1 MSVQSDREL
10 QIGSKDPEDSTRRV
24 SLPPASYDETTKTL
38 SISLFQKI
46 KPISI
51 ELSNIGL
58 LDTPAFNSQFRRL
71 AEVLESEH
79 EVLDSHYKENT
90 KSSQNLIPYHLSPN
104 LADYIFFPLS
114 NILKQPAIDDR
125 ITTSILKIIGF
136 LVEHI
141 WSYKFDEKFVD
152 ELLSIVLFL
161 SGANSSPSSGSKPIE
176 FRAAAVDCLA
186 MILKSVPND
195 YFVETANVKRM
206 SLLGNSISFFLD
218 NITWAT
224 NPRSQEENNLL
235 INNLDILVNTATFKM
250 SSDQLAHV
258 LPGMVSNLTNFFT
271 QSKNLH
277 YTVIVKVVEALK
289 VIIIKV
295 FNDKTLNVS
304 YKDVRQIDNLEAV
317 NELWSQETDEDVP
330 TNRIKIEIPSKTGIR
345 NTAWLQATSKQLKLS
360 LIVFFKTLLV
370 TSSNNKSK
378 VQTKNLLAEAIY
390 KFSDAIMENSFL
402 SLFNEV
408 VPLSLDML
416 ATTISLVAT
425 NVEEEN
431 TSIANVV
438 KQVGILISAN
448 RENCSLFF
456 NQIKSKL
463 DDLITNKLTSV
474 ILSVDDEKINSY
486 LVCIKLHLSLLN
498 NLSKSAYNVHEA
510 VSSNK
515 KNIMVLLS
523 KSLKESYIQNS
534 QQKDNTNDLLKM
546 LSGSQTEE
554 GFSNKLDNVELPPN
568 IDSKKITKIR
578 PDQNRENVS
587 ESYSSNLML
596 LSNKWSE
603 DSVTRSEPQY
613 YFSTL
618 YSNTI
623 EEKFAGLIQ
632 FIAALA
638 DDDENEQTGQLEL
651 VESLFDEESEKNT
664 LDRGI
669 ALWVAN
675 NFFIN
680 QKSSRNKINMND
692 YIILENDSDEED
704 ELEEMSYLLVSKSQ
718 DLINDTSFELAN
730 AGISGNSLKV
740 NEMSYSIALDTI
752 GILSSKLPL
761 EEFRSNFL
769 RDFLY
774 SLLEALTF
782 RSNTLIQSHAQTAVG
797 FILKNY
803 YNDSLE
809 SLILDNSDYLIDNIS
824 LRLTVPSNFVPT
836 LPGILLIIIKVAGQS
851 LLEMN
856 QLNDVLSE
864 MFVIIDSYHGYS
876 IIVEGLF
883 MVFEEVTKQVKER
896 YLSQNSLQIE
906 LDPDLNTSSY
916 KPWGLTSVKQVLKLL
931 SDSAK
936 LTEPFESYDSTKE
949 YFKRKPDTPFSEQA
963 ADSDDDDDD
972 EQEPDV
978 AEEEKWPSPVP
989 ENTYFLVQRIFNYGF
1004 VVLSQ
1009 KSTSMK
1015 LQVLKTLKQTYPIL
1029 TTNYKLV
1036 LVILTKNWP
1045 ILLTLISGSSS
1056 LSVFQDVHEG
1066 VLPES
1071 EALIVPALEFV
1082 IEIVKEDGDRENF
1095 LGNKFIESWEF
1106 LINHSP
1112 IFGRLR
1118 KRDSFSL
1125 NSKSKQI
1132 SRIEQQLTTTRLNPK
1147 VNDLLVTYLIT
1158 GLNCYERTVSD
1169 LVRLDIVRVC
1179 YRMGIPSD
1187 MKLSRDVR
1195 NTLWIVKNEDDN

>member
-1 MSVQSDREL
+1 
-10 QIGSKDPEDSTRRV
+10 
-24 SLPPASYDETTKTL
+24 
-38 SISLFQKI
+38 
-46 KPISI
+46 
-51 ELSNIGL
+51 
-58 LDTPAFNSQFRRL
+58 
-71 AEVLESEH
+71 
-79 EVLDSHYKENT
+79 
-90 KSSQNLIPYHLSPN
+90 
-104 LADYIFFPLS
+104 
-114 NILKQPAIDDR
+114 
-125 ITTSILKIIGF
+125 
-136 LVEHI
+136 
-141 WSYKFDEKFVD
+141 
-152 ELLSIVLFL
+152 
-161 SGANSSPSSGSKPIE
+161 
-176 FRAAAVDCLA
+176 
-186 MILKSVPND
+186 
-195 YFVETANVKRM
+195 
-206 SLLGNSISFFLD
+206 
-218 NITWAT
+218 
-224 NPRSQEENNLL
+224 
-235 INNLDILVNTATFKM
+235 
-250 SSDQLAHV
+250 
-258 LPGMVSNLTNFFT
+258 
-271 QSKNLH
+271 
-277 YTVIVKVVEALK
+277 
-289 VIIIKV
+289 
-295 FNDKTLNVS
+295 
-304 YKDVRQIDNLEAV
+304 
-317 NELWSQETDEDVP
+317 
-330 TNRIKIEIPSKTGIR
+330 
-345 NTAWLQATSKQLKLS
+345 
-360 LIVFFKTLLV
+360 
-370 TSSNNKSK
+370 
-378 VQTKNLLAEAIY
+378 
-390 KFSDAIMENSFL
+390 
-402 SLFNEV
+402 
-408 VPLSLDML
+408 ML
-416 ATTISLVAT
+416 
-425 NVEEEN
+425 
-431 TSIANVV
+431 
-438 KQVGILISAN
+438 
-448 RENCSLFF
+448 
-456 NQIKSKL
+456 
-463 DDLITNKLTSV
+463 
-474 ILSVDDEKINSY
+474 
-486 LVCIKLHLSLLN
+486 LLN

-510 VSSNK
+510 VLSNK

-587 ESYSSNLML
+587 ELYSSNLML

-809 SLILDNSDYLIDNIS
+809 SLILDNLDYLIDNIS

-1066 VLPES
+1066 VLPEL

-1125 NSKSKQI
+1125 NSKLKQI